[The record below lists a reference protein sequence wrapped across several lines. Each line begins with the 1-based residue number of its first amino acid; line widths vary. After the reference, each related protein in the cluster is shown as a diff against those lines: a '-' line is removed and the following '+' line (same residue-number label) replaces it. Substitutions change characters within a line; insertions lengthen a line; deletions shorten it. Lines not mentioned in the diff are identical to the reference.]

1 MALSARGRA
10 SEPHLDEN
18 KMSNLVTIVV
28 GVRRCGKTYRLY
40 QEMSRII
47 QAGYGLDSI
56 LYFNFDDE
64 RLKPYDTV
72 LLEEVVEGFYELNP
86 EARAK
91 GAFFFFDE
99 IQEVPEWGAFVRR
112 MVDTRVAT
120 IYSSIS
126 RTTSFEVVR

>member
-91 GAFFFFDE
+91 GAFFFDE